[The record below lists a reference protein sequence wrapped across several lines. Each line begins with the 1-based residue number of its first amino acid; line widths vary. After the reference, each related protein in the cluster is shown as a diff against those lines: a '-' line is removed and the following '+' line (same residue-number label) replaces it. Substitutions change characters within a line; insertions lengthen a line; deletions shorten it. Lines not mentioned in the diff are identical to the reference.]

1 MNNKNKFIFLIKN
14 PVKYRHLPSKNIV
27 RTKSYHKRR
36 VNVITLGCSKNLV
49 DSEVLMGEL
58 AQLGFDVKHE
68 SDEEQ
73 DIVIINTCGFIESAK
88 QESIETILQFAHAKE
103 KGLIEK
109 LYVTG
114 CLSERYKDELKKE
127 IPEVDAFF
135 GTRDLPKILKQL
147 KTDYKK
153 ELTGERL
160 LTTPSHYAYLKI
172 SEGCD
177 RPCSFCAIP
186 LMRGSHQSVPI
197 EKLVEQAK
205 KLADKG
211 VKELLLIAQD
221 LTYYGLDLYKKR
233 RLADLLNELCKID
246 GIEWIRLHYL
256 FPSGFPED
264 VLYVIK
270 EQPKICN
277 YIDIPVQHINDEVLK
292 NMRRGITKEK
302 TTELI
307 FKMRNIIPDIAIRT
321 TVMVGFPGETEEQ
334 FNELLQ
340 WLKEI
345 KFDRLGVFTYSHEEN
360 TAAYSMKD
368 NVPKKVKKQRADT
381 VMFQQQEIS
390 YELNQK
396 KVGKIFKTIID
407 RKENEFWIGR
417 TEYDSPDI
425 DNEVLIK
432 DTGNKLEIGKF
443 YSVKIEQAEEFDL
456 YGKIID

>member
-1 MNNKNKFIFLIKN
+1 
-14 PVKYRHLPSKNIV
+14 V

-58 AQLGFDVKHE
+58 DQLGFDVKHE
-68 SDEEQ
+68 SDEDQ

-88 QESIETILQFAHAKE
+88 KESIDTILQFAQAKE
-103 KGLIEK
+103 KGFIEK

-114 CLSERYKDELKKE
+114 CLSERYKDELKNE

-186 LMRGSHQSVPI
+186 LMRGGHQSVPI
-197 EKLVEQAK
+197 EKLVDQAK
-205 KLADKG
+205 HLADKG

-233 RLADLLNELCKID
+233 RLADLLNELCKVD

-321 TVMVGFPGETEEQ
+321 SIMVGFPGETEEQ

-340 WLKEI
+340 WLNEI

-360 TAAYSMKD
+360 TTAYSMKD
-368 NVPKKVKKQRADT
+368 NVPQKIKKQRADA
-381 VMFQQQEIS
+381 VMLQQQEIS
-390 YELNQK
+390 FQLNQK
-396 KVGKIFKTIID
+396 KIGKIFKTIID
-407 RKENEFWIGR
+407 RKENEYWIGR

-432 DTGNKLEIGKF
+432 DTGIKLEIGKF

-456 YGKIID
+456 YGNIIH

>member
-1 MNNKNKFIFLIKN
+1 
-14 PVKYRHLPSKNIV
+14 V

-58 AQLGFDVKHE
+58 SQLGFDVKHE
-68 SDEEQ
+68 SDEDQ

-88 QESIETILQFAHAKE
+88 KESIDTILQFAQAKE
-103 KGLIEK
+103 KGFIEK

-114 CLSERYKDELKKE
+114 CLSERYKDELKNE

-147 KTDYKK
+147 KTDYKR

-233 RLADLLNELCKID
+233 RLADLLNELCKVD

-321 TVMVGFPGETEEQ
+321 SIMVGFPGETEEQ

-340 WLKEI
+340 WLNEI

-381 VMFQQQEIS
+381 IMFQQQEIS

-396 KVGKIFKTIID
+396 KIGKIFKTIID
-407 RKENEFWIGR
+407 RKENEYWIGR

-432 DTGNKLEIGKF
+432 DIGIKLEIGKF

-456 YGKIID
+456 YGNIIH

>member
-1 MNNKNKFIFLIKN
+1 MQKIIK
-14 PVKYRHLPSKNIV
+14 L
-27 RTKSYHKRR
+27 RTKTYHKRR

-49 DSEVLMGEL
+49 DSENLMGEL

-68 SDEEQ
+68 DEKDEQ
-73 DIVIINTCGFIESAK
+73 NIVIINTCGFIESAK
-88 QESIETILQFAHAKE
+88 EESIQMILSYAYAKQQ
-103 KGLIEK
+103 KKIEK

-114 CLSERYKDELKKE
+114 CLSERYKDELQKE

-135 GTRDLPKILKQL
+135 GTKDLSKIIKHL
-147 KTDYKK
+147 KTDYQK

-160 LTTPSHYAYLKI
+160 LTTPRHYAYLKI

-186 LMRGSHQSVPI
+186 LMRGKHISVPI
-197 EKLVEQAK
+197 EKLVEQTRQ
-205 KLADKG
+205 LADKG

-221 LTYYGLDLYKKR
+221 LTYYGLDIYKKR
-233 RLADLLNELCKID
+233 KLAELLEKLSEVN

-264 VLYVIK
+264 VLSVIK
-270 EQPKICN
+270 NNQKVCK
-277 YIDIPVQHINDEVLK
+277 YIDMPVQHINNEVLK

-307 FKMRNIIPDIAIRT
+307 HKMRTTIPDIALRT
-321 TVMVGFPGETEEQ
+321 SIMVGFPNETEEQ
-334 FNELLQ
+334 FQELLD

-345 KFDRLGVFTYSHEEN
+345 KFDRLGIFTYSHEEN
-360 TAAYSMKD
+360 TTAYLMKD
-368 NVPKKVKKQRADT
+368 NVPKKIKKQRADAI
-381 VMFQQQEIS
+381 MQQQEKIS

-396 KVGKIFKTIID
+396 KIGEVFKTIID
-407 RKENEFWIGR
+407 RKEGKYWIGR

-425 DNEVLIK
+425 DNEVLIEAEK
-432 DTGNKLEIGKF
+432 YPDIKTGEF
-443 YSVKIEQAEEFDL
+443 YNIKIIDANEFDL
-456 YGKIID
+456 YGEIDKSEE